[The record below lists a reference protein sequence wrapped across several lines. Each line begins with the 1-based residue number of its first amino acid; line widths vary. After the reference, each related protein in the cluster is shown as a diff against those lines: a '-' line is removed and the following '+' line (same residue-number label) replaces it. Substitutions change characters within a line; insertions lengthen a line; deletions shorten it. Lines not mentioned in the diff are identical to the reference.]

1 MNIIEV
7 LNTHPIKSAIIIYL
21 ILISFLVFFKPH
33 YVFDENGQHK
43 EFGVG
48 YTNKTLLPIWLICF
62 LLAILS
68 YYLILI
74 IRTVY

>member
-1 MNIIEV
+1 MNIIEIV
-7 LNTHPIKSAIIIYL
+7 NENPIKSAILIYL
-21 ILISFLVFFKPH
+21 ILMSILIFVKPQ

-62 LLAILS
+62 LFAIVS
-68 YYLILI
+68 YYFILI

>member
-1 MNIIEV
+1 MNIIET
-7 LNTHPIKSAIIIYL
+7 LNTNPITSAIIIYL
-21 ILISFLVFFKPH
+21 ILIGLLVFFKPQ

-62 LLAILS
+62 LLAVVS